1 MLAFTAG
8 LRFDAKGTILLV
20 GEPGGLESGYD
31 TTLPHVHPPT
41 GPRRDWRLP

>member
-31 TTLPHVHPPT
+31 TTLPRSPT
-41 GPRRDWRLP
+41 NRTAP